1 MSNLN
6 NFSNQPHRYTLEKGS
21 KKHHCPDCNKKTFV
35 KYIDT
40 KTGDYLSEQY
50 GRCDRESKCSYHLLP
65 PLETLCFFVPT
76 DEIREITDKAVLIKQ
91 GKNEQI
97 IPQKAV
103 FEQTS
108 TGIYLA
114 DFFINNTNGKR
125 TAPLNIIYIESDY
138 KYFQN
143 EGRITPTNYK
153 HKPQQPTPEPVLFD
167 FETFK
172 QTLQPERYENNTF
185 IQNLFYK
192 VQFTF
197 EVDEVTKV
205 IQLYRL
211 GTIANSYRAGAI
223 TFPFIDIKGNVRAV
237 QVKQFDEQN
246 HTTGTDF
253 LHSIIEKHHIRNNKP
268 LPEWLEAYTKQ
279 DKRISCLFGEHLLS
293 KYYSNPVA
301 LVEAP
306 KTAVYGTLYFG
317 FPETPESLIWLA
329 VYNKSSF
336 SFDKLK
342 VLQGRFVYVFPDL
355 SENGNTFK
363 EWETKAKEYESR
375 LPGTRFIFSD
385 LLEQLA
391 PERDKSEGNDLADYL
406 IKQDW
411 RLFRK
416 RNIQEQPPQPEPE
429 KVIKVTK
436 VTHQQNI
443 LSSHFERLTKVEV
456 FKTEQIE
463 HPVNEQ
469 PQNWSNDITELE
481 NYFAGVEPSHQPIVL
496 DRYIT
501 ITNYSLFIESHFATV
516 TRNNGNKTYLP
527 YLQRLQELRA
537 HLNQQT

>member
-1 MSNLN
+1 MNTE
-6 NFSNQPHRYTLEKGS
+6 HRYTLEKGS

-35 KYIDT
+35 LYIDT
-40 KTGDYLSEQY
+40 ETGDYLPEQY
-50 GRCDRESKCSYHLLP
+50 GRCDRESNCSYHLNPYLDGYAKAIWEQEQGNRSELP
-65 PLETLCFFVPT
+65 NNWKPK
-76 DEIREITDKAVLIKQ
+76 RKKAI
-91 GKNEQI
+91 
-97 IPQKAV
+97 
-103 FEQTS
+103 S
-108 TGIYLA
+108 
-114 DFFINNTNGKR
+114 
-125 TAPLNIIYIESDY
+125 
-138 KYFQN
+138 
-143 EGRITPTNYK
+143 
-153 HKPQQPTPEPVLFD
+153 QPTPEPVFFD

-172 QTLQPERYENNTF
+172 QTLQPERYEKNTF
-185 IQNLFYK
+185 IQNLFYR
-192 VQFTF
+192 VQFPF

-211 GTIANSYRAGAI
+211 GTVANGYRAGAN
-223 TFPFIDIKGNVRAV
+223 TFPFIDVKGNVRAV

-253 LHSIIEKHHIRNNKP
+253 LHSIIEKHHTRNNKP

-293 KYYSNPVA
+293 KYHSNPVA

-317 FPETPESLIWLA
+317 LPETPESLIWLA

-342 VLQGRFVYVFPDL
+342 ALQGRFVYVFPDL
-355 SENGNTFK
+355 SKDGNTFK

-411 RLFRK
+411 RLFKK
-416 RNIQEQPPQPEPE
+416 RNIQEQTPQPEPE
-429 KVIKVTK
+429 KVTKVTK

-443 LSSHFERLTKVEV
+443 IFSHVAPLPKVEV
-456 FKTEQIE
+456 FKTKRI
-463 HPVNEQ
+463 EQ
-469 PQNWSNDITELE
+469 PQNWINDIAELE
-481 NYFAGVEPSHQPIVL
+481 NYFASIELPTQPIKL
-496 DRYIT
+496 NRCST
-501 ITNYSLFIESHFATV
+501 ITDCSLFIKSHFATV
-516 TRNNGNKTYLP
+516 KANNGKRTFLP
-527 YLQRLQELRA
+527 YLNRLQELKQVLTTN
-537 HLNQQT
+537 LN

>member
-1 MSNLN
+1 MA
-6 NFSNQPHRYTLEKGS
+6 NFFNFINRPYRFILEKGS
-21 KKHHCPDCNKKTFV
+21 KKHYCPNCNKKTFV
-35 KYIDT
+35 RYIDT
-40 KTGDYLSEQY
+40 ETGDYLPEQY
-50 GRCDRESKCSYHLLP
+50 GRCDRESKCSYHLNPYLDGYAKAIWQQEQKVTGVTKVTVP
-65 PLETLCFFVPT
+65 KKLFF
-76 DEIREITDKAVLIKQ
+76 
-91 GKNEQI
+91 
-97 IPQKAV
+97 
-103 FEQTS
+103 
-108 TGIYLA
+108 
-114 DFFINNTNGKR
+114 R
-125 TAPLNIIYIESDY
+125 TQP
-138 KYFQN
+138 
-143 EGRITPTNYK
+143 
-153 HKPQQPTPEPVLFD
+153 KPQPTPEPVFFD

-172 QTLQPERYENNTF
+172 QTLQPERYEKNTF
-185 IQNLFYK
+185 MQNLFYR
-192 VQFTF
+192 VQFPF
-197 EVDEVTKV
+197 EVDDVTKV

-211 GTIANSYRAGAI
+211 GTVVNGYRAGAN

-253 LHSIIEKHHIRNNKP
+253 LHSIIEKHHARNNKP

-279 DKRISCLFGEHLLS
+279 DKLISCLFGEHLLS
-293 KYYSNPVA
+293 KYHSNPVA

-317 FPETPESLIWLA
+317 LPETPESLIWLA

-355 SENGNTFK
+355 SKDGDTFK

-416 RNIQEQPPQPEPE
+416 QNISIQQPQNEPE
-429 KVIKVTK
+429 KVNKVNK

-443 LSSHFERLTKVEV
+443 FFSHAEPLSKIEV
-456 FKTEQIE
+456 FKTERIE
-463 HPVNEQ
+463 KPIKEQ
-469 PQNWSNDITELE
+469 LQNWSNDIAELE
-481 NYFAGVEPSHQPIVL
+481 NYFASIELPTQPIKL
-496 DRYIT
+496 NSYST
-501 ITNYSLFIESHFATV
+501 ITDCSLFIESHFATV
-516 TRNNGNKTYLP
+516 KANNGNRTFLP
-527 YLQRLQELRA
+527 YLNRLQELKQV
-537 HLNQQT
+537 LTINSN

>member
-1 MSNLN
+1 MSNFN
-6 NFSNQPHRYTLEKGS
+6 NFSNQPHRYSLEKGS

-35 KYIDT
+35 LYIDT
-40 KTGDYLSEQY
+40 ETGDYLPEQY
-50 GRCDRESKCSYHLLP
+50 GRCDRESNCSYHLNPYLDGYAKAIWEQERGNRSELP
-65 PLETLCFFVPT
+65 
-76 DEIREITDKAVLIKQ
+76 
-91 GKNEQI
+91 
-97 IPQKAV
+97 
-103 FEQTS
+103 
-108 TGIYLA
+108 
-114 DFFINNTNGKR
+114 NNW
-125 TAPLNIIYIESDY
+125 
-138 KYFQN
+138 
-143 EGRITPTNYK
+143 
-153 HKPQQPTPEPVLFD
+153 KPQRKKAIPQPTPEPVFFD
-167 FETFK
+167 FDTFK
-172 QTLQPERYENNTF
+172 QTLQPERYEKNTF
-185 IQNLFYK
+185 IQNLFYR
-192 VQFTF
+192 VQFPF

-211 GTIANSYRAGAI
+211 GTVANGYRAGAN

-253 LHSIIEKHHIRNNKP
+253 LHSIIEKHHTRNNKP

-293 KYYSNPVA
+293 KYHSNPIA

-317 FPETPESLIWLA
+317 LPETPESLIWLA

-355 SENGNTFK
+355 SKDGNTFK
-363 EWETKAKEYESR
+363 EWETKAKEYENR

-429 KVIKVTK
+429 KVTKVTK

-443 LSSHFERLTKVEV
+443 LFSHVTPLPKVEV
-456 FKTEQIE
+456 FKTERI
-463 HPVNEQ
+463 EQ
-469 PQNWSNDITELE
+469 PQNWSNDIAELE
-481 NYFAGVEPSHQPIVL
+481 NYFASIELPTQPVKL
-496 DRYIT
+496 NRCST
-501 ITNYSLFIESHFATV
+501 ITDCSLFIESHFATV
-516 TRNNGNKTYLP
+516 KGNNGNRTFLP
-527 YLQRLQELRA
+527 YLNRLQELKQV
-537 HLNQQT
+537 LTINSN

>member
-1 MSNLN
+1 MSNFN
-6 NFSNQPHRYTLEKGS
+6 NFSNPHRYSLEKGS

-35 KYIDT
+35 LYIDT
-40 KTGDYLSEQY
+40 ETGDYLPEQY
-50 GRCDRESKCSYHLLP
+50 GRCDRESNCSYHLNPYL
-65 PLETLCFFVPT
+65 
-76 DEIREITDKAVLIKQ
+76 DGYAKAVQEKEK
-91 GKNEQI
+91 GNRSE
-97 IPQKAV
+97 IP
-103 FEQTS
+103 
-108 TGIYLA
+108 
-114 DFFINNTNGKR
+114 NNW
-125 TAPLNIIYIESDY
+125 
-138 KYFQN
+138 
-143 EGRITPTNYK
+143 
-153 HKPQQPTPEPVLFD
+153 KPQQKKAKPQPQPEPVLFD
-167 FETFK
+167 FDTFK
-172 QTLQPERYENNTF
+172 QTLQPERYEKNTF
-185 IQNLFYK
+185 IQNLFYR
-192 VQFTF
+192 VQFPF
-197 EVDEVTKV
+197 EVNEVTKV

-211 GTIANSYRAGAI
+211 GTVANGYRAGAN
-223 TFPFIDIKGNVRAV
+223 TFPFIDINNNVRAV

-253 LHSIIEKHHIRNNKP
+253 LHSIIEKHHTRSNKP

-293 KYYSNPVA
+293 KYHSNPVA

-317 FPETPESLIWLA
+317 LPETPESLIWLA

-355 SENGNTFK
+355 SKDGNTFK

-429 KVIKVTK
+429 KVTKVTK

-443 LSSHFERLTKVEV
+443 IFSHVEPLPKVEV
-456 FKTEQIE
+456 FKTERI
-463 HPVNEQ
+463 EQ
-469 PQNWSNDITELE
+469 PQNWSNDIAELE
-481 NYFAGVEPSHQPIVL
+481 NYFASIELPTQPVKL
-496 DRYIT
+496 NRCST
-501 ITNYSLFIESHFATV
+501 ITDCSLFIESHFATV
-516 TRNNGNKTYLP
+516 KANNGKRTFLP
-527 YLQRLQELRA
+527 YLNRLQELKEV
-537 HLNQQT
+537 LTINSN

>member
-1 MSNLN
+1 MSVASVVSEARKAKIF
-6 NFSNQPHRYTLEKGS
+6 FSKMTNEHRYIFEKGS
-21 KKHHCPDCNKKTFV
+21 KKHHCPNCEKKRFV
-35 KYIDT
+35 RYIDT
-40 KTGDYLSEQY
+40 QTGEYLPEQY
-50 GRCDRESKCSYHLLP
+50 GRCDRESKCGYLLNP
-65 PLETLCFFVPT
+65 YT
-76 DEIREITDKAVLIKQ
+76 DGYAKAIWEQEKGNRSEIPNNWKPKRKKA
-91 GKNEQI
+91 
-97 IPQKAV
+97 IP
-103 FEQTS
+103 
-108 TGIYLA
+108 
-114 DFFINNTNGKR
+114 
-125 TAPLNIIYIESDY
+125 
-138 KYFQN
+138 
-143 EGRITPTNYK
+143 
-153 HKPQQPTPEPVLFD
+153 QPTPEPVFFD

-172 QTLQPERYENNTF
+172 QTLQAERYEKNTF
-185 IQNLFYK
+185 IQNLFYR
-192 VQFTF
+192 VQFPF
-197 EVDEVTKV
+197 EVDEVAKV

-211 GTIANSYRAGAI
+211 GTVSNGYRAGAN

-253 LHSIIEKHHIRNNKP
+253 LHSIIEKHHTRNNKP

-293 KYYSNPVA
+293 KYHSNPVA

-317 FPETPESLIWLA
+317 LPETPESLIWLA

-355 SENGNTFK
+355 SKDGNTFK

-375 LPGTRFIFSD
+375 LPRTRFIFSD

-416 RNIQEQPPQPEPE
+416 RNIQEQPPKPEPE
-429 KVIKVTK
+429 KVTK

-443 LSSHFERLTKVEV
+443 IFLHVEPLPKVEV
-456 FKTEQIE
+456 FKTERI
-463 HPVNEQ
+463 EQ
-469 PQNWSNDITELE
+469 PQNWSNDIAELE
-481 NYFAGVEPSHQPIVL
+481 NYFASIELPTQPVKL
-496 DRYIT
+496 NGCST
-501 ITNYSLFIESHFATV
+501 ITDCSLFIESHFATV
-516 TRNNGNKTYLP
+516 KANNGKRTFLP
-527 YLQRLQELRA
+527 YLNRLQELKQV
-537 HLNQQT
+537 LTINSN

>member
-1 MSNLN
+1 MNSLQNNLVPLVPLVQGTN
-6 NFSNQPHRYTLEKGS
+6 GTKSTNEHRYSLEKGS
-21 KKHHCPDCNKKTFV
+21 KKHHCPNCNKKTFV
-35 KYIDT
+35 LYIDT
-40 KTGDYLSEQY
+40 ETGDYLPEQY
-50 GRCDRESKCSYHLLP
+50 GRCDRESNCSYHLNPYLDGYAKAIQEQERGNRSELP
-65 PLETLCFFVPT
+65 NNWKPK
-76 DEIREITDKAVLIKQ
+76 RKKA
-91 GKNEQI
+91 
-97 IPQKAV
+97 IP
-103 FEQTS
+103 
-108 TGIYLA
+108 
-114 DFFINNTNGKR
+114 
-125 TAPLNIIYIESDY
+125 
-138 KYFQN
+138 
-143 EGRITPTNYK
+143 
-153 HKPQQPTPEPVLFD
+153 QPTPEPVFFD

-172 QTLQPERYENNTF
+172 QTLQPERYEKNTF
-185 IQNLFYK
+185 IQNLFYR
-192 VQFTF
+192 VQFPF
-197 EVDEVTKV
+197 EVNEVTKV

-211 GTIANSYRAGAI
+211 GTVANGYRAGAN
-223 TFPFIDIKGNVRAV
+223 TFPFIDVKGNVRAV

-253 LHSIIEKHHIRNNKP
+253 LHSIIEKHHTRNNKP

-279 DKRISCLFGEHLLS
+279 DKRITCLFGEHLLS
-293 KYYSNPVA
+293 KYHSNPVA

-317 FPETPESLIWLA
+317 LPETPESLIWLA

-355 SENGNTFK
+355 SKDGSTFK

-429 KVIKVTK
+429 KVTK

-443 LSSHFERLTKVEV
+443 IFSHAEPLPKVEV
-456 FKTEQIE
+456 FKTERI
-463 HPVNEQ
+463 EQ
-469 PQNWSNDITELE
+469 PIKEKPKNWSNDIAELE
-481 NYFAGVEPSHQPIVL
+481 NYFASIELPTQPVKL
-496 DRYIT
+496 NRCST
-501 ITNYSLFIESHFATV
+501 ITDCSLFIESHFATV
-516 TRNNGNKTYLP
+516 KRNNGNKTFLP
-527 YLQRLQELRA
+527 YLNRLQELKQV
-537 HLNQQT
+537 LTINSN

>member
-1 MSNLN
+1 MSNFS
-6 NFSNQPHRYTLEKGS
+6 NFSNQPHRYSLEKGS
-21 KKHHCPDCNKKTFV
+21 KKHHCPECGKKRFV
-35 KYIDT
+35 RYIDT
-40 KTGDYLSEQY
+40 QTGNYLPEQY
-50 GRCDRESKCSYHLLP
+50 GRCDRESKCGYFLNP
-65 PLETLCFFVPT
+65 YK
-76 DEIREITDKAVLIKQ
+76 DGYAKAVWEQEQ
-91 GKNEQI
+91 GNRSE
-97 IPQKAV
+97 IPNNWKPKRKKA
-103 FEQTS
+103 
-108 TGIYLA
+108 I
-114 DFFINNTNGKR
+114 
-125 TAPLNIIYIESDY
+125 P
-138 KYFQN
+138 
-143 EGRITPTNYK
+143 
-153 HKPQQPTPEPVLFD
+153 QPTPEPVFFD
-167 FETFK
+167 FDTFK
-172 QTLQPERYENNTF
+172 QTLQPERYEKNTF
-185 IQNLFYK
+185 IQNLFYR
-192 VQFTF
+192 VQFPF

-211 GTIANSYRAGAI
+211 GTVANGYRAGAN

-253 LHSIIEKHHIRNNKP
+253 LHSIIEKHHARNNKP
-268 LPEWLEAYTKQ
+268 LPEWLEAYTRQ

-293 KYYSNPVA
+293 KYHSNPVA

-317 FPETPESLIWLA
+317 LPETPESFIWLA

-355 SENGNTFK
+355 SKDGNTFK

-429 KVIKVTK
+429 KVTKVTK

-443 LSSHFERLTKVEV
+443 IFSHVEPLPKVEV
-456 FKTEQIE
+456 FKTERI
-463 HPVNEQ
+463 EQ
-469 PQNWSNDITELE
+469 PQNWSNDIAELE
-481 NYFAGVEPSHQPIVL
+481 NYFASIELPTQPVKL
-496 DRYIT
+496 NRCST
-501 ITNYSLFIESHFATV
+501 ITDCSLFIESHFATV
-516 TRNNGNKTYLP
+516 KANNGKRTFLP
-527 YLQRLQELRA
+527 YLNRLQELKQV
-537 HLNQQT
+537 LTINSN